1 MAYNGNGYVALDEGT
16 NQHKTKRESMEYFD
30 SLPADVRAVLRD
42 AHYNVTIRKG
52 HEHKFKNSRMLR
64 DTLLYVAK
72 DSARKTYGDSYPLE
86 TVR

>member
-1 MAYNGNGYVALDEGT
+1 MAYNSNDYIALDAAT

-52 HEHKFKNSRMLR
+52 HAHKFKNSRMLR
-64 DTLLYVAK
+64 NTLLHVAK
-72 DSARKTYGDSYPLE
+72 DSARKTYGDKYPLE